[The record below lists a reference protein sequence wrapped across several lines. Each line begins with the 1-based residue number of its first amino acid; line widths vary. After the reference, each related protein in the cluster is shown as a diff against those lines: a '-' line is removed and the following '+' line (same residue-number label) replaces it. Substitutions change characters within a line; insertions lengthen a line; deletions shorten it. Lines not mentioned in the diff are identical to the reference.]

1 MPNFFNKY
9 PYTDFHELNLDW
21 ILETV
26 QRISAE
32 WAETLNVWHDTEEE
46 WQQLYNYVHDY
57 FDNLDVQEEV
67 NNKIDAM
74 IADGSLAEVVRPFVE
89 SNVATLLPGE
99 VSDRLPAVVS
109 DQIGPIVSDQIGPV
123 VSDQIGTYIP
133 PAVTSWL
140 EDNVTPVGG
149 AVVVDTSLTV
159 GVAAADAEVTGD
171 RIKANLDSITNLDH
185 NHYFEHV
192 GYLKADGTY
201 TTNPAQHSLTTYP
214 ITAEPGDVFVY
225 IGKSEYAAVAALFY
239 DNTDTIIGNYICNS
253 GETYGVEI
261 TAPASTAYVV
271 FSSFEAAANP
281 ITLKILDNNN
291 KSIASRLYFDLARNV
306 DVISKSLVSGHNMV
320 DQTAIVSGYINNA
333 THAIVAGGSYR
344 TTGFIY
350 IGKAGSYVKHINN
363 PAALATYADR
373 LYIYESPDV
382 NDWRMTLVGED
393 LTNGFYRYDIPDAC
407 VGMMMMFSSGNSTI
421 TDIYI
426 GEGNTAPSPIP
437 GFERQ
442 LNSRITIDYSQIR
455 NAPPTPTPLAYD
467 YNSMLTGK
475 TIYYMGD
482 SATHGDFS
490 SITPP
495 VFDSGIY
502 AGELKVYP
510 FYIGNRTNMIVK
522 NIAVNGATAATIPGG
537 TNMQWSANDNY
548 KTVGADADYIIIWLG
563 ANDMWQNVPIGD
575 VTSTDP
581 TTFYGA
587 YNVILSWL
595 IANRPYA
602 KIGIVASYWCT
613 ASYANAVKAI
623 GARYGIPVLNYFDDP
638 DVPVSVG
645 SRRPDVASSVKN
657 LRSDQYVV
665 SASNTHGNA
674 KFHELISYYIET
686 WLKTL

>member
-1 MPNFFNKY
+1 MPNFYNKY

-109 DQIGPIVSDQIGPV
+109 DQMPQIVADQIGPV
-123 VSDQIGTYIP
+123 VSDQIGTYVP
-133 PAVTSWL
+133 SAVTDWL
-140 EDNVTPVGG
+140 DDNVTPVGS
-149 AVVVDTSLTV
+149 AVVVDSTLSIQ
-159 GVAAADAEVTGD
+159 GAAADAEVTGD
-171 RIKANLDSITNLDH
+171 KINANISGILNLNH
-185 NHYFEHV
+185 NFYYEHV
-192 GYLKADGTY
+192 GYLKADGSY
-201 TTNPAQHSLTTYP
+201 TTNPAQHSYTTYKIP
-214 ITAEPGDVFVY
+214 AEPDDKFVY
-225 IGKSEYAAVAALFY
+225 IGHSEYNAIAALFY
-239 DNTDTIIGNYICNS
+239 DSTDTIIGNYVCPP
-253 GETYGVEI
+253 GETYGIEI
-261 TAPASTAYVV
+261 TAPANTASVV
-271 FSSFEAAANP
+271 FSSYSSAADP
-281 ITLKILDNNN
+281 ITLKILDINN
-291 KSIASRLYFDLARNV
+291 KSKSSRSYFDIARNLYHLNDSILSTV
-306 DVISKSLVSGHNMV
+306 NLVNSNE
-320 DQTAIVSGYINNA
+320 IVAGYINSS
-333 THAIVAGGSYR
+333 THAIVASSTYR

-350 IGKAGSYVKHINN
+350 IGEAGEYIRHINN
-363 PAALATYADR
+363 PSSFGIYADR
-373 LYIYESPDV
+373 IYIYENPDV
-382 NDWRMTLVGED
+382 NYWIATLIGED
-393 LTNGFYRYDIPDAC
+393 LGNGFYRYNIPDAY
-407 VGMMMMFSSGNSTI
+407 VGMMMMFSSGTSTI
-421 TDIYI
+421 TDIYF
-426 GEGNTAPSPIP
+426 GRGNTIPSPIP
-437 GFERQ
+437 GF
-442 LNSRITIDYSQIR
+442 SRSLKSDITIDYSQIR
-455 NAPPTPTPLAYD
+455 NAPPSPVPIGFD
-467 YNSMLTGK
+467 YISPLTGK

-495 VFDSGIY
+495 IFDSGIY

-522 NIAVNGATAATIPGG
+522 NIAVNGATAATIPGQ

-548 KTVGADADYIIIWLG
+548 KTVGNDADYIIIWLG

-575 VTSTDP
+575 ITSTDP

-587 YNVILSWL
+587 YNVILTWL
-595 IANRPYA
+595 MNNRPYA
-602 KIGIVASYWCT
+602 KIGIVVSYWCNAT
-613 ASYANAVKAI
+613 YANAVKAI
-623 GARYGIPVLNYFDDP
+623 AARYGIPTLNYFDDP
-638 DVPVSVG
+638 AVPVSVG
-645 SRRPDVASSVKN
+645 SNRPDVSSTVKN
-657 LRSDQYVV
+657 TRSSQYIV
-665 SASNTHGNA
+665 SSTNTHGNA